1 MNKIVALLCVVSW
14 SGFWAFGYLA
24 LSAESHQSD
33 QIIVAAVLAAIG
45 FLTGVFAYMR
55 LSQTQPMDYRRVQQH

>member
-1 MNKIVALLCVVSW
+1 MNKIVALLCVISW

-24 LSAESHQSD
+24 LSAESHQAE
-33 QIIVAAVLAAIG
+33 QIIISALLAGVG

-55 LSQTQPMDYRRVQQH
+55 LSLARPMDYRRVQQG